1 MVSTYIFPGN
11 SHNFALDSRRISLSG
26 SGGDFCECTMVFAFV
41 QTTEKTAFLGLK
53 QSGFTQS
60 GLLTTVQIF
69 VHFVQFV
76 QKLAFAGVH
85 VVLGTGIFG
94 SQWFLALLNLG
105 RKCVWGLRQFAFDQ
119 SRLVAIVQPLSAID
133 QNLT

>member
-76 QKLAFAGVH
+76 QILFAKSWGAF
-85 VVLGTGIFG
+85 VLR
-94 SQWFLALLNLG
+94 FLRESLYL
-105 RKCVWGLRQFAFDQ
+105 
-119 SRLVAIVQPLSAID
+119 QP
-133 QNLT
+133 